1 MPQFVKDHYCRPL
14 PGYAADAAPPPLP
27 ASSKPADSDSSEFI
41 ASLVAMQ
48 QSLAQLQTD
57 AVKRDIDEKA
67 AARKKARLKFR
78 RRRRGQRV
86 KPVENGIAEEEEDE
100 GQRQQHGEQME
111 VDSDGTDSDC
121 R

>member
-14 PGYAADAAPPPLP
+14 PGYAADAVVPPP
-27 ASSKPADSDSSEFI
+27 AASKPASDGDSSEFI

-67 AARKKARLKFR
+67 AARREARLKFR
-78 RRRRGQRV
+78 VAIQ
-86 KPVENGIAEEEEDE
+86 
-100 GQRQQHGEQME
+100 
-111 VDSDGTDSDC
+111 
-121 R
+121 